1 MKKLSKEA
9 ILLIIFV
16 LIFALLSIMSPGK
29 FLTASNM
36 RSICFQIPEFGL
48 FAIAMML
55 AILTG
60 GINLSVVT
68 SGTLGSI
75 LGALVLSKTNA
86 AGMNPALSIT
96 LAVLTVLGI
105 STLCGLLNGF
115 VVSYLG
121 TAAMMTTLG
130 TSTLY
135 EGIGLLISKGNS
147 ISKFPSEFY
156 WFGNSTFLGI
166 PIRRRASSRG
176 SMFPAPPCLPI
187 RFPACSAASRR

>member
-9 ILLIIFV
+9 ILLIVFV
-16 LIFALLSIMSPGK
+16 LIFTLLSIMSPGK
-29 FLTASNM
+29 FLTGGNL

-68 SGTLGSI
+68 SGTLGSVI
-75 LGALVLSKTNA
+75 GALVLSRTYA
-86 AGMNPALSIT
+86 AGMNAALSIT
-96 LAVLTVLGI
+96 LAVLTVLAI

-115 VVSYLG
+115 VVSYMG

-130 TSTLY
+130 TSILY
-135 EGIGLLISKGNS
+135 
-147 ISKFPSEFY
+147 
-156 WFGNSTFLGI
+156 
-166 PIRRRASSRG
+166 
-176 SMFPAPPCLPI
+176 
-187 RFPACSAASRR
+187 